1 MSLIDDKYQDTEKL
15 RQASEKLHSLGY
27 KCEDIV
33 DNTRLEIY
41 TKTPPSCVLVYSNE
55 YCGSTADYVNVS
67 LSRSIIERFM
77 LQIPRFEHFQSGVW
91 LLPAGPLRLHQ
102 PEEAGGG
109 SAEAGREGRLPGH
122 QVAARGCSQT
132 SHSATR
138 SGVDAIKG
146 GPDSV
151 TGEYELSLRSG
162 ESILATNVLIATGA
176 YINIS
181 GILREFTESDVD
193 LTLTTQT
200 VAFIRISDS
209 EATVRSSPLTC
220 PSTACCRG

>member
-1 MSLIDDKYQDTEKL
+1 MDKSDCWGELAERSLLRYREIEEASGVAFYQEVGFLSLIDDKYQDTEKL

-109 SAEAGREGRLPGH
+109 SAEAGREGRLSGH
-122 QVAARGCSQT
+122 QVAGRGCSQT

-151 TGEYELSLRSG
+151 TGEYELSF
-162 ESILATNVLIATGA
+162 A
-176 YINIS
+176 
-181 GILREFTESDVD
+181 GIGDY
-193 LTLTTQT
+193 
-200 VAFIRISDS
+200 
-209 EATVRSSPLTC
+209 
-220 PSTACCRG
+220 